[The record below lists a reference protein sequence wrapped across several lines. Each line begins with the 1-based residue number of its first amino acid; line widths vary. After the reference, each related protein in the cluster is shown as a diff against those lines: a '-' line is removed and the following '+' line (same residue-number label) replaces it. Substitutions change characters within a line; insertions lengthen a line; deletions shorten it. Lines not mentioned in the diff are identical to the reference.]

1 MDIRHKFV
9 QSLVYTTPELSQR
22 LLGAKNRAAMYA
34 LDSWEVSGIVTLAS
48 GLPFNLYTGL
58 DTSLSNNGIDRP
70 DLVGNPNLSMSRPL
84 GQKLSEYFNSQAFA
98 PAAIGQF
105 GNFGRDVLIGPGQ
118 ANVDFAAMKNLPL
131 SERWGKLQLRF
142 EFFNF
147 FNTPHFRSPNGCL
160 CSPNGNKITGVA
172 GPARQIQFGAKYTF

>member
-1 MDIRHKFV
+1 
-9 QSLVYTTPELSQR
+9 
-22 LLGAKNRAAMYA
+22 MYA
-34 LDSWEVSGIVTLAS
+34 LDSWEVSGIVTLSS
-48 GLPFNLYTGL
+48 GLPFNIYTGL

-70 DLVGNPNLSMSRPL
+70 DLIGNPDLSMSRPL
-84 GQKLSEYFNSQAFA
+84 DQILNDYFNSQAFA

-105 GNFGRDVLIGPGQ
+105 GNFGRDVLIGPGHV
-118 ANVDFAAMKNLPL
+118 NVDFAAMKNLPI

-142 EFFNF
+142 ESFNF
-147 FNTPHFRSPNGCL
+147 LNTPYFRSPNGCL